1 MQVLLLPML
10 KPRSYTREDVVEL
23 HCHGGSVCVQR
34 VLSLCLVRGL
44 RCAIAT
50 CVALTAVLSAA
61 CRRATGVARRVHHA
75 RLPERCAQAS
85 FFECH
90 VLC

>member
-34 VLSLCLVRGL
+34 VLSLCLVRV
-44 RCAIAT
+44 RCAHASSLCGLTTSKHAASWSAT
-50 CVALTAVLSAA
+50 CVTW
-61 CRRATGVARRVHHA
+61 RVHHA
-75 RLPERCAQAS
+75 CLHERCARTPRMRS
-85 FFECH
+85 SSL
-90 VLC
+90 V